1 MKTLCVK
8 IGKTYCRPIKRT
20 MEISDYCKKY
30 FVGDPIAYED
40 MEGKISTCDKSEII
54 EVDIPSEKKRYCYKI
69 KEV

>member
-1 MKTLCVK
+1 
-8 IGKTYCRPIKRT
+8 

-54 EVDIPSEKKRYCYKI
+54 EVDIPCEKKRYCYKI